1 VICIGAGCGSETLAL
16 QSSLSRQLLNVDV
29 IDSCPGWEPIL
40 SKLTVAANESLNTM
54 AVTFHHADIVTEL
67 DALSELLSSTNFVTM
82 MFTLN
87 ELITAHGKVAATKFL
102 VNLIKRIPSGSL
114 ILIVDSPTYSVV
126 EIAGKKFPAS
136 FLVDRLPGL
145 EKVWEVES
153 EWFRVE
159 KELKYPIELENMRYF
174 GKLLKKK

>member
-1 VICIGAGCGSETLAL
+1 VLVQAAEAKLWLCNLHFL
-16 QSSLSRQLLNVDV
+16 VDVFSLIVKLTVVLNVDV

-67 DALSELLSSTNFVTM
+67 DALLELFSSTNFVTM

-114 ILIVDSPTYSVV
+114 ILVCTTQ
-126 EIAGKKFPAS
+126 A
-136 FLVDRLPGL
+136 
-145 EKVWEVES
+145 
-153 EWFRVE
+153 
-159 KELKYPIELENMRYF
+159 
-174 GKLLKKK
+174 